1 VSVLVVDD
9 SRLYRDAVAD
19 LLRAELWVDRVEVAS
34 DGPAAMERS
43 VAFPPTITLLN
54 LAVDD
59 SLGWL
64 EALRG
69 AGARVVVLGV
79 RDSDAEVLA
88 CAEAGAA
95 GYLLRSDSLDALR
108 ELIQAVARGEA
119 ICSPR
124 ATALLLRRVATLAA
138 ERRSR
143 TGLGVLTAREAEI
156 LELLEQGLAN
166 GEIAQRLSIQVR
178 TVKNHVHAILGKLGV
193 ARRGQAAARAR
204 AARAGAPLR
213 GT

>member
-1 VSVLVVDD
+1 MSVLVVDD